1 MEFNRTLHLT
11 LVDQA
16 RDRYPRIPFDLPEC
30 ATSFEV
36 QVRVEKAGQ
45 GAGID
50 LGCEGP
56 DGFRG
61 WSGGARTSYVIAQ
74 DDATP
79 GYLPGALAPGSWDV
93 VLGIHTV
100 PAEGTDVDVRVVSP
114 AEHIPDHGPVE
125 EPARRELRGSDR
137 GLPAPD
143 GLTWYAGDPHNHCLH
158 SDGELSLWELANEG
172 IRSGL
177 DYLGCTDHNTTS
189 HHSHLGA
196 VGERQG
202 ITLVPGQEM
211 TTHRGHAN
219 AWGEI
224 GFVDFR
230 RPAQE
235 WVDEVERRG
244 GFMSINHPVSDD
256 CSWLHPLQ
264 TLPPGVE
271 LFHGSW
277 FANLTDT
284 SILAW
289 YQRWQTGMVA
299 MGGGDFHNRST
310 PLRPGMPTTWIAA
323 EECTPDALV
332 EGMKAGRTT
341 VTGSARLVTPE
352 EARPILFDVP
362 TLIRQG
368 EDLLCVDAVGT
379 VLVDGCGRRLVV
391 DQQHQVVRAPRR
403 FGPFRLERA
412 DRSVA
417 ALCS

>member
-1 MEFNRTLHLT
+1 MEITRRLHLT
-11 LVDQA
+11 LADQA
-16 RDRYPRIPFDLPEC
+16 RDRYPRIPFDLPED

-36 QVRVEKAGQ
+36 QITVEKAGH

-61 WSGGARTSYVIAQ
+61 WSGGARKSFVITRE
-74 DDATP
+74 DATP
-79 GYLPGALAPGSWDV
+79 GYLPGRLVGGAWYV
-93 VLGIHTV
+93 VLGIHTL
-100 PAEGTDVDVRVVSP
+100 PAEGSDVGIRVVSP
-114 AEHIPDHGPVE
+114 AEHVPDHGPVE
-125 EPARRELRGSDR
+125 DPAPRETRGSER
-137 GLPAPD
+137 GLPAPA
-143 GLTWYAGDPHNHCLH
+143 GMTWFAGDPHNHCLH

-172 IRSGL
+172 IKSGL
-177 DYLGCTDHNTTS
+177 DFLGCTDHNTTS
-189 HHSHLGA
+189 HHAHLA
-196 VGERQG
+196 DVGSRQG

-244 GFMSINHPVSDD
+244 GFMSINHPVSGD

-264 TLPPGVE
+264 TLPPAAE
-271 LFHGSW
+271 LYHGSW
-277 FANLTDT
+277 FAEPIDT
-284 SILAW
+284 AIFAW
-289 YQRWQTGMVA
+289 YQRWGSDLIA

-323 EECTPDALV
+323 EECTPDALI

-341 VTGSARLVTPE
+341 VTGSAHLVSPG

-368 EDLLCVDAVGT
+368 EDLACIDAVGT
-379 VLVDGCGRRLVV
+379 VLVDGQGNRQVIAQK
-391 DQQHQVVRAPRR
+391 DQKIRAPRR
-403 FGPFRLERA
+403 FGPFRLEHA
-412 DRSVA
+412 DRGVA